1 MEIKI
6 GKVVLISANRF
17 ACSRTKNRIREHG
30 DKGFLIKKFVPGSGL
45 FDGRPA
51 ILFRSVT
58 ENFSNGWG
66 GKETWLGWLPVDEID
81 VSESSDINL

>member
-6 GKVVLISANRF
+6 GKEVLVKANRF

-30 DKGFLIKKFVPGSGL
+30 SSGFLIQKFVPGSGL

-51 ILFRSVT
+51 ILFLSIT
-58 ENFSNGWG
+58 AHSSNGMG
-66 GKETWLGWLPVDEID
+66 GKESWRGWLPIDEID
-81 VSESSDINL
+81 ITD

>member
-6 GKVVLISANRF
+6 GQTVFLKHNRF

-30 DKGFLIKKFVPGSGL
+30 SEGFVVQKFVPGCGL

-51 ILFRSVT
+51 ILFNSVT
-58 ENFSNGWG
+58 EFSSNGSG
-66 GKETWLGWLPVDEID
+66 GKEPWMGWLPIDEIEMTEGED
-81 VSESSDINL
+81 NA